1 MKNKLGELTVK
12 LDWNCRDFEKLIYFQ
27 NYGNKSTIKNNI
39 NSKEREKSN
48 TARNKKRKFSSL
60 LLALVTKHNFDPL
73 RNEIAHTVH
82 EI

>member
-1 MKNKLGELTVK
+1 MKNKLGDLTVK

-48 TARNKKRKFSSL
+48 TARNKKRKFSSKLYSIFIEHRCRL
-60 LLALVTKHNFDPL
+60 LVSVLD
-73 RNEIAHTVH
+73 EIC
-82 EI
+82 